1 MPTSDQLTFATL
13 CGSLRKDS
21 YNQAL
26 VRALPAIGAG
36 DVTFVDVGAISDV
49 PHYDGDLEKAS
60 GMPTPINAMLR
71 TISKADG
78 VVIVSPEYNYS
89 MPGVLKNT
97 LDWLSRAPNQPFDGK
112 PVLIQSVSGG
122 VVGGFRMQ
130 HHLRQTLVFLNAR
143 VMARPELALGKAG
156 QVFNADG
163 DLIDPAARE
172 LVRLQLA
179 AFSTFVRSHQ
189 AG

>member
-1 MPTSDQLTFATL
+1 MSASGQLTFATL
-13 CGSLRKDS
+13 CGSIRKDS

-26 VRALPAIGAG
+26 VRALPAISSG
-36 DVTFVDVGAISDV
+36 DITFVDVGPISDV

-71 TISKADG
+71 TIKKADG

-122 VVGGFRMQ
+122 VVGGLRMQ

-143 VMARPELALGKAG
+143 VLARPELAIGKAG
-156 QVFNADG
+156 QMFDVDG
-163 DLIDPAARE
+163 DLIDPVSRE
-172 LVRLQLA
+172 QVRLQLA
-179 AFSTFVRSHQ
+179 AFSTFVRAHQ
-189 AG
+189 TG